1 MGNFFEPNSLEARV
15 HSFHCERRYAMQ
27 TFEKILFPV
36 DMSDNCT
43 ATAPFVE
50 ALAKKFNAE
59 LILLHV
65 LEIPPAYFTDW
76 YGYMSLV
83 DTQAIRDARQG
94 EFEQY
99 LKDRFAGLRVRRFLD
114 EGDTA
119 RVVIK
124 YAEEHAADLI
134 MMPTHGFGVFRS
146 LLLGSVTAKVL
157 HDALCPVW
165 TAVHVEEAPPI
176 STSFERI
183 MCAVDLTESSIA
195 TMRFASHLAHDFN
208 AKLWLVH
215 AVPAPEAGPER
226 YFDVDLQKFLE
237 EDARKTIGKMQES
250 AGVVAQLCMGAG
262 DVAHVVREAALHH
275 DADLVVT
282 GRGHA
287 TRTLGRLRTNV
298 YGIIRQSPCPVISV

>member
-1 MGNFFEPNSLEARV
+1 M
-15 HSFHCERRYAMQ
+15 
-27 TFEKILFPV
+27 
-36 DMSDNCT
+36 
-43 ATAPFVE
+43 E
-50 ALAKKFNAE
+50 ALTKKFNAE
-59 LILLHV
+59 LTLLHI

-76 YGYMSLV
+76 YGYMSLA

-99 LKDRFAGLRVRRFLD
+99 LKDRFTGLRVQRILE
-114 EGDTA
+114 EGDPA
-119 RVVIK
+119 RIINQF
-124 YAEEHAADLI
+124 AEEHASDLI
-134 MMPTHGFGVFRS
+134 MLPTHGYGVFRS

-165 TAVHVEEAPPI
+165 TAVHVEEAPPA
-176 STSFERI
+176 SATFERI
-183 MCAVDLTESSIA
+183 MCAVDLSDASIA
-195 TMRFASHLAHDFN
+195 TMRFASHLARDFN
-208 AKLWLVH
+208 AQLWLVH

-237 EDARKTIGKMQES
+237 EDARKIIGKMQET
-250 AGVVAQLCMGAG
+250 AGVSAQLCLGAG
-262 DVAHVVREAALHH
+262 EVAHVVSNAATHH
-275 DADLVVT
+275 NADLVVI

>member
-1 MGNFFEPNSLEARV
+1 
-15 HSFHCERRYAMQ
+15 MQ

-50 ALAKKFNAE
+50 ALAKKFQAE
-59 LILLHV
+59 LTLLHI

-83 DTQAIRDARQG
+83 DTQGIRDARQG

-99 LKDRFAGLRVRRFLD
+99 LKDRFAGLRVQRILE
-114 EGDTA
+114 EGDPSRIIT
-119 RVVIK
+119 K
-124 YAEEHAADLI
+124 FAEEHATDLI
-134 MMPTHGFGVFRS
+134 MMPTHGYGVFR
-146 LLLGSVTAKVL
+146 GPHRAQRVVQ
-157 HDALCPVW
+157 
-165 TAVHVEEAPPI
+165 APPA
-176 STSFERI
+176 SASFERI
-183 MCAVDLTESSIA
+183 MCAVDLTDSSIA
-195 TMRFASHLAHDFN
+195 TMRFASRLAHDFN

-226 YFDVDLQKFLE
+226 YFDADLQKFLE
-237 EDARKTIGKMQES
+237 EDARKIIGKMQET
-250 AGVVAQLCMGAG
+250 AGVAAQLCLGAG
-262 DVAHVVREAALHH
+262 EVAHVVREAATHH
-275 DADLVVT
+275 NADLVVL

-287 TRTLGRLRTNV
+287 VRTLGRLRTNV

>member
-1 MGNFFEPNSLEARV
+1 
-15 HSFHCERRYAMQ
+15 MQ

-43 ATAPFVE
+43 DTAPFVE
-50 ALAKKFNAE
+50 ALAKKFKAE
-59 LILLHV
+59 LTLLHV

-83 DTQAIRDARQG
+83 DTQAIRDSRQG
-94 EFEQY
+94 EFDLY
-99 LKDRFAGLRVRRFLD
+99 LKDRFTGLRVARVLE
-114 EGDTA
+114 EGDPSQIIT
-119 RVVIK
+119 K
-124 YAEEHAADLI
+124 FAEDHASDLI
-134 MMPTHGFGVFRS
+134 MMPTHGYGTFRS

-165 TAVHVEEAPPI
+165 TATHVEQAPA
-176 STSFERI
+176 TAGTFERI
-183 MCAVDLTESSIA
+183 MCAVDLTDSSLA
-195 TMRFASHLAHDFN
+195 TMRFASHLARDFN

-237 EDARKTIGKMQES
+237 EDARKAIGKMQEKVGIS
-250 AGVVAQLCMGAG
+250 TQLCLGAG
-262 DVAHVVREAALHH
+262 EVAHVVKEAATHH
-275 DADLVVT
+275 NADLVIV

-298 YGIIRQSPCPVISV
+298 YSIIRQSPCPVISV